1 MDNLH
6 SPGLILASASP
17 RRLDLLRG
25 IGLDPRVRPANV
37 DESLIDGESPV
48 AALRRLAEAKAR
60 EVLRQLEGEINSAAA
75 ILSADTGVIIDGR
88 LLGKPRDREDA
99 IQMLTDLR
107 GKTHHVVTAVCLIDI
122 ANGKVVVK
130 HESTA
135 LRFRRYSDG
144 FLQAYAN
151 GPEPMDKAGAYAI
164 QGAGALLCESMIGSW
179 TNVVG
184 LPLEKLPDWFRE
196 MGLDLEAMIMGH

>member
-6 SPGLILASASP
+6 GSGLILASASP

-25 IGLDPRVRPANV
+25 IGLDPLVRPAEV
-37 DESLIDGESPV
+37 DESVIDGEYPV

-60 EVLRQLEGEINSAAA
+60 EVLRQLECESVSAEA

-88 LLGKPRDREDA
+88 LLGKPRDRDDA
-99 IQMLTDLR
+99 MRMLTDLR
-107 GKTHHVVTAVCLIDI
+107 GTIHHVVTAVCLIGV
-122 ANGKVVVK
+122 ASGKVVVNR
-130 HESTA
+130 ESTA
-135 LRFRRYSDG
+135 LRFRSYSDA
-144 FLQAYAN
+144 FLHAYAN

-164 QGAGALLCESMIGSW
+164 QGAGALLCESVIGSW
-179 TNVVG
+179 SNVVG

-196 MGLDLEAMIMGH
+196 IDLDLEAMVLGN